1 MMKVKKKVK
10 QRGHKT
16 HGWGSKKKHRGGG
29 SRGGRGKAGIEDHR
43 RLMFRK
49 KGIELGSRGFKTM
62 KDRKLKAKIRNINLR
77 ELERLAGDRKEI
89 ILREFGYDKVTGRGS
104 LSRPIRVIA
113 KSFSA
118 RAQEKIEEAKGKVVL
133 EE

>member
-1 MMKVKKKVK
+1 MTRKKKVR

-29 SRGGRGKAGIEDHR
+29 SRGGRGRAGIEDHK
-43 RLMFRK
+43 RLMLRK

-62 KDRKLKAKIRNINLR
+62 KDRKLKVKARCVNVGDV
-77 ELERLAGDRKEI
+77 ERLAGDRKEI
-89 ILREFGYDKVTGRGS
+89 IIREFGYDKVTGKGS

-118 RAQEKIEEAKGKVVL
+118 RAQEKIEEAKGKAVL